1 MQLCFC
7 KTKICDWQFM
17 SPCVTHNTVYIQ
29 TLALSVIGRI
39 GVIRA
44 SPLSLL
50 WHSWEQTL
58 SHFSLARFSKQNPN
72 DPDNGG
78 QPFSSMQTPSSFV
91 SPFDF
96 FAHQVKN
103 WFWIRMCKIYS
114 ATSFQG
120 RRLKRFFDL
129 GLGRGYSGA
138 QVGNF
143 KTIY

>member
-17 SPCVTHNTVYIQ
+17 LPCVTHNTYFQ

-44 SPLSLL
+44 SPPSPLTQLRANSLPFLSCRVLQTQPKQSRQWWSALL
-50 WHSWEQTL
+50 INADTFFFRVSFWFLCL
-58 SHFSLARFSKQNPN
+58 S
-72 DPDNGG
+72 GE
-78 QPFSSMQTPSSFV
+78 
-91 SPFDF
+91 
-96 FAHQVKN
+96 KN

-120 RRLKRFFDL
+120 RRLKRFLDL